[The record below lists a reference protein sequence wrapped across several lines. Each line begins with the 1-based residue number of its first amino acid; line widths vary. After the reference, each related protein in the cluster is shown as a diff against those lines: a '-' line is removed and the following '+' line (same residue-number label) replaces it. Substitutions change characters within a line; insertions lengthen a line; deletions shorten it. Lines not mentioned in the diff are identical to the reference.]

1 MGMRGGGGESGNCQF
16 QLKCRWKQFF
26 LQVSFLADPLYV
38 VYSFLATFLFW
49 TGLTGS
55 GFVHL
60 LENLE
65 F

>member
-1 MGMRGGGGESGNCQF
+1 MSMSDYCQ
-16 QLKCRWKQFF
+16 RKQFF

-55 GFVHL
+55 RFVHL